1 MAFFRQLQNYA
12 IFAKHFPGPFSVQ
25 IALLNRCMLK
35 NKNQRVND
43 SCPLQQMNLYV
54 NVPYIVSLMKHILPL
69 ILTSIQVV
77 LAFSISVV
85 AF

>member
-43 SCPLQQMNLYV
+43 SCPLQQMNL
-54 NVPYIVSLMKHILPL
+54 
-69 ILTSIQVV
+69 
-77 LAFSISVV
+77 
-85 AF
+85 